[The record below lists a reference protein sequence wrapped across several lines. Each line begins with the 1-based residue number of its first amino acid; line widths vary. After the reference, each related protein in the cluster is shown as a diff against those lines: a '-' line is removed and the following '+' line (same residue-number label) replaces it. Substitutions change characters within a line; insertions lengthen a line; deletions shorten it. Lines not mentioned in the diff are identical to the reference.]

1 MFFLTRAAS
10 DSTERRTYRAKFP
23 FLGDSMLGRLVG
35 KTKAREELP
44 LLNDRDFLL
53 VGFNELDLLDLQG
66 QMRDL
71 GVASIAVAN
80 DVKKLQNWPRGR
92 KSFGGVVVNLDAFSD
107 LDDALDCLIDF
118 RIKSPG
124 TIIILVSYFT
134 GGDDFGSERRILC
147 DVTLRAPVS
156 VRRLEIALRQ
166 GLANAMAAANGADS
180 PIQMPWEKESP
191 KERQIVSRAPNGAKD
206 GMEKGADWAAVR
218 KPVHEQVSRTRE
230 DLEND
235 RDAGWLGALFL
246 SSALGLSCAVFA
258 WLNDFSFLGSVAVF
272 YGTSLSIL
280 VSLLLLR
287 LLAK

>member
-10 DSTERRTYRAKFP
+10 DSTERRAYRAKFP
-23 FLGDSMLGRLVG
+23 FLGDSMLGRLVV

-71 GVASIAVAN
+71 GVGSIAVSR
-80 DVKKLQNWPRGR
+80 DVKKLHSWPQER
-92 KSFGGVVVNLDAFSD
+92 KSCSGVVVNLDAFSD

-124 TIIILVSYFT
+124 TIVILVSYFA
-134 GGDDFGSERRILC
+134 GHDDFGAERRILC

-166 GLANAMAAANGADS
+166 GLANSMAAAKGAENS
-180 PIQMPWEKESP
+180 TEMPWAKGVP
-191 KERQIVSRAPNGAKD
+191 KETQIAPRATRAAK
-206 GMEKGADWAAVR
+206 GGVEKGSDEWSAR
-218 KPVHEQVSRTRE
+218 QPVHTQSSRTHE
-230 DLEND
+230 DDEYD
-235 RDAGWLGALFL
+235 RDAGWIGALFL

-272 YGTSLSIL
+272 YGTSLPIL